1 MTKVTINYVVNREK
15 TENDLAELYNLKL
28 NADGE
33 SYTVLSAKNN
43 NYFSLMIPKRYKG
56 LPVTAIADGAF
67 EGYTAATSAMIPES
81 IEKIGARAFRNC
93 TEIHILML
101 EEGLIEIG
109 ERAFE
114 NLNSLSSLELPYS
127 LERIGDR
134 AFAHTA
140 LNSVVIGANVCD
152 IGKAVFAGCT
162 FLESIEVDED
172 NDYYYSDKQCI
183 VDNTDDALIAACN
196 ASGIPVSVSAIGEEA
211 FTECEFEEIEIPDNI
226 VGIYDRAFMDCAN
239 LVWVTLP
246 ASLKIVG
253 SEIFT
258 GCTSLETVCYENSCE
273 EWQQLYVDENWDEGA
288 DFYFDCEE

>member
-101 EEGLIEIG
+101 
-109 ERAFE
+109 A
-114 NLNSLSSLELPYS
+114 LSSLELPYS

-140 LNSVVIGANVCD
+140 LNSVVIGANVYD

-172 NDYYYSDKQCI
+172 NDYYYSDGQCI

-288 DFYFDCEE
+288 DFYFGCEE

>member
-172 NDYYYSDKQCI
+172 NDYYYSDGQCLI
-183 VDNTDDALIAACN
+183 DSQDDTLIAGCN
-196 ASGIPVSVSAIGEEA
+196 VSEIPSGVSALGEEA
-211 FTECEFEEIEIPDNI
+211 FAECEFEEIEIPDNI
-226 VGIYDRAFMDCAN
+226 VGIYDRAFMDCVN
-239 LVWVTLP
+239 LREVTLP
-246 ASLKIVG
+246 AYLESVG
-253 SEIFT
+253 EAIFA
-258 GCTSLETVCYENSCE
+258 GCKELSTVYYDNTWE

-288 DFYFDCEE
+288 DFYFGCEE